1 LLKFFDINTKIHLLI
16 ILILLAKKMEITDL
30 DIIKTN
36 NLSKNFNDLTA
47 VDSISFSIKKGEI
60 FGFLG
65 PNGAGKTTTI
75 KMLTT
80 LLNPTNGSAE
90 VAGFDIINKRDDV
103 RSNIGVVFQEPALDT
118 ELTGKENLDFHG
130 RMYAL
135 DREKRKSRIM
145 DVLKLVDLEDK
156 KDVFVKNYSGGMKRR
171 LEIARGLMHYPTV
184 LFLDEPT
191 LGLDAQTRR
200 AIWEYI
206 KKMNKEEGTTI
217 FLTTHYMDEADYLC
231 DRIGIIDHG
240 KILVID
246 SIDNLKNSVGND
258 VITLTCEDMDK
269 LVKKLKEQT
278 WINKIKQYDSS
289 LTLGVEKG
297 DEKIPIVI
305 EIAQSLNI
313 KIKSISVRKP
323 TLDDVFLSYTGRM
336 MRDQEV
342 QTNKELMMPPRF
354 RGGRR

>member
-1 LLKFFDINTKIHLLI
+1 
-16 ILILLAKKMEITDL
+16 M
-30 DIIKTN
+30 DIITTD
-36 NLSKNFNDLTA
+36 NLTKKFNGLIA
-47 VDSISFSIKKGEI
+47 VDNISFSVKKGEI

-80 LLNPTNGSAE
+80 LLNPAKGSAE
-90 VAGFDIINKRDDV
+90 VAGFDIIKERGKV
-103 RSNIGVVFQEPALDT
+103 RQNIGVVFQDPALDT
-118 ELTGKENLDFHG
+118 ELTGRENLDYHA
-130 RMYAL
+130 RMYGL
-135 DREKRKSRIM
+135 DRDKRKTRID
-145 DVLKLVDLEDK
+145 DVLHLVDLVDK

-206 KKMNKEEGTTI
+206 RRMNKEEGTTI
-217 FLTTHYMDEADYLC
+217 FLTTHYMDEADCLC
-231 DRIGIIDHG
+231 DRVGIIDRG

-246 SIDNLKNSVGND
+246 STSNLKNSIGND
-258 VITLTCEDMDK
+258 VITLSCSDMNRFIDQLEK
-269 LVKKLKEQT
+269 ESWIKKT
-278 WINKIKQYDSS
+278 KIHESF

-297 DEKIPIVI
+297 EEKIPVVF
-305 EIAQSLNI
+305 EIAQTLNI

-323 TLDDVFLSYTGRM
+323 TLDDVFLYFTGRS
-336 MRDQEV
+336 MRDREPE
-342 QTNKELMMPPRF
+342 NSLKETAHF
-354 RGGRR
+354 RGRWRR